1 MKTIKRLVIAA
12 LFIGLSGTVNAEIY
26 AFDFKGQCLTTEF
39 DNFIPRHEADSWAQ
53 TAFPEYRELGE
64 KARMAKF
71 NVQVAY
77 DFFLQE
83 FQWRSIDNQDTDILL
98 FANYAGTRSDDCD
111 SYNAYFWQNEVSA
124 AEISILAGFSDA
136 PTGIGHDLDVVGHEF
151 GHGIYRAGS
160 GGDGH
165 LAGRA
170 LNDSVA
176 DMVGV
181 TVRAWFESGK
191 SFENTVVRADSF
203 ESGKH
208 FMTNMRMAGYSV
220 DVDFLRDIANPTRHG
235 GISHTD
241 DLEAY
246 MLFIRSQNAE
256 ADHYEVG
263 GITSLAYALMV
274 KGGQHPVKGG
284 DSLEP
289 MGFKTSFSILMYVIK
304 NKLPFND
311 NEDFASALAY
321 AASNMYGAQSPEHLG
336 TVAAFN
342 AVGVSVTELMPP
354 AVPTEPPVPDVSIPT
369 PPLEQEPSVPTP
381 DVSVP
386 TSTPILT
393 DTSEPNISQATPST
407 LSLNGPMVLMML
419 GGVVVLLSMTVIFL
433 SGKRNKEVQ
442 AQMREADVPLG
453 AVLDTVL
460 QDSRKV
466 ETTPH
471 VPDPTPHIVKT
482 HKITTEQLRLDIN
495 GYAKMVELQNSCVE
509 VGRTAL
515 ADIDQDLSNRLADD
529 PYISRRHARIDYF
542 EAQQEVKITC
552 LSDNGLTING
562 MHELGA
568 NEKARIS
575 INRPVVITLG
585 KTKITVSKV

>member
-1 MKTIKRLVIAA
+1 MKTITY
-12 LFIGLSGTVNAEIY
+12 LFIAIAFSWLSTSANAEIY
-26 AFDFKGQCLTTEF
+26 AFDFKGQCMTSEF

-83 FQWRSIDNQDTDILL
+83 YNWRSIDNLDTDILL
-98 FANYAGTRSDDCD
+98 FANYAGTRGDDCD
-111 SYNAYFWQNEVSA
+111 SFNAYFWQNEVSA
-124 AEISILAGFSDA
+124 AEISILAGYPDA

-151 GHGIYRAGS
+151 GHGIYAAGS

-191 SFENTVVRADSF
+191 SFENTVVRANTF

-208 FMTNMRMAGYSV
+208 FMTNMRMAGYNV

-235 GISHTD
+235 GISHTE

-246 MLFIRSQNAE
+246 MLYVRSQNLE

-311 NEDFASALAY
+311 NEDFASALSY

-342 AVGVSVTELMPP
+342 AVGVRVAPIMPP
-354 AVPTEPPVPDVSIPT
+354 AIPTEPPVPDVSLPT
-369 PPLEQEPSVPTP
+369 PDLNQEPSVPAP

-386 TSTPILT
+386 TSMPT
-393 DTSEPNISQATPST
+393 DTSEPSIPQST
-407 LSLNGPMVLMML
+407 VSALSLNGPMVLMML
-419 GGVVVLLSMTVIFL
+419 GGVVVLLSMTVILL

-442 AQMREADVPLG
+442 AHMKDADVPLG
-453 AVLDTVL
+453 VGLDTIL
-460 QDSRKV
+460 QDNRKV
-466 ETTPH
+466 EKTPS
-471 VPDPTPHIVKT
+471 VPEPTPSVVKT
-482 HKITTEQLRLDIN
+482 HKIAIESLRLEIN
-495 GYAKMVELQNSCVE
+495 GYAKTVELQNSCVE
-509 VGRTAL
+509 LGRTAL
-515 ADIDQDLSNRLADD
+515 SEVAQDLSERLADD
-529 PYISRRHARIDYF
+529 PYISRRHARVDYYDT
-542 EAQQEVKITC
+542 QQEVKITC
-552 LSDNGLTING
+552 LSENGLTING
-562 MHELGA
+562 IHELGVD
-568 NEKARIS
+568 EKARIS
-575 INRPVVITLG
+575 IKRPVDITLG